1 MISSRVLGIVATS
14 AVAACVALGS
24 QPVKSQ
30 FEDLGIPVRKGGLTG
45 CIVGPDGRGGEA
57 LYFSFNQSGAPLF
70 LVQVNPDTGRS
81 RQFHAPS
88 GVGAHAL
95 AIGPDEKVYLGTW
108 DGAVI
113 LRLDPKQPD
122 KGVEILG
129 RPSATESYIWMF
141 AAGKD
146 RRLYGCTFPQAKLVG
161 YDPATNRMEDL
172 GRMSETEM
180 YARSLAAGADGKIYV
195 GIGMVKPDVVAY
207 DPATRRHRSILPS
220 RYQGFSGA
228 PWVWGGEDGHVY
240 AGCSG
245 KTLRV
250 DCETVTETDKP
261 IGPPPRKLRDGR
273 IVTTVDRGAFS
284 IHDPK
289 SGKTAE
295 RRFHYEAA
303 GDPLFTVGVGPHGCI
318 YGSTA
323 MPLEVFRY
331 DPRAGKSEDLG
342 PMGGGEVYSM
352 IEHEGKLYLCFYGG
366 SVMNLYDPAKPFWK
380 WGSSAGC
387 NPISFGGVG
396 DGHLR
401 PRAMIDG
408 PDGMIYIGSHPP
420 YGELGGAMA
429 VWDPR
434 QNRTIENY
442 RHLVK
447 NQSIVSLAYE
457 PQSGLVFGG
466 SGNFGGGGTQAS
478 EKEALFFAFDPRKK
492 QKVFETALV
501 PGVSHYEA
509 MCAAE
514 GKVFVAVANRLV
526 VFDPASMKPVRTAA
540 LPGSQIEISLGRHP
554 SGLLYGL
561 TARAVYSVDPKTLEV
576 RVFAKPPVAIG
587 CGFAITADA
596 VYFGSGV
603 HLWRCRL
610 RAAGD
615 VLVPSKLG
623 NEALERRGPSRRT

>member
-1 MISSRVLGIVATS
+1 MISRLSRLALILLITVEA
-14 AVAACVALGS
+14 AACFTNRGQLIAG
-24 QPVKSQ
+24 QPGASSAKSHRNETTGQ
-30 FEDLGIPVRKGGLTG
+30 FEDLGIPVRRGGLTG
-45 CIVGPDGRGGEA
+45 CVVGPDGRGGDA

-70 LVQVNPDTGRS
+70 LVQVAPDTGRS
-81 RQFHAPS
+81 RQFVAPS

-95 AIGPDEKVYLGTW
+95 TVGPDEKVYLGTW

-122 KGVEILG
+122 KGIEVLG
-129 RPSATESYIWMF
+129 KPSATESYIWMF
-141 AAGKD
+141 AVGKD
-146 RRLYGCTFPQAKLVG
+146 RKLYGCTYPQAKLVS
-161 YDPATNRMEDL
+161 YDPATSRMEDL

-207 DPATRRHRSILPS
+207 DPATRRHRGVLP
-220 RYQGFSGA
+220 RQYQGFSGA
-228 PWVWGGEDGHVY
+228 PWVWAGDDGHVY
-240 AGCSG
+240 ANCQG

-250 DCETVTETDKP
+250 DQETPAETKSAVGSP
-261 IGPPPRKLRDGR
+261 LLRFRDGR
-273 IVTTVDRGAFS
+273 IVMTYDRGTFS
-284 IHDPK
+284 VHDPK
-289 SGKTAE
+289 AGTTLQ
-295 RRFHYEAA
+295 RRFQCEAA

-323 MPLEVFRY
+323 MPLEVFRF
-331 DPRAGKSEDLG
+331 DPRTGKSEDLG
-342 PMGGGEVYSM
+342 SMSGGEVYSM

-380 WGSSAGC
+380 WGSSPDC
-387 NPISFGGVG
+387 NPISFGSVG

-401 PRAMIDG
+401 PRAMIRG
-408 PDGMIYIGSHPP
+408 PEGMIYVGSHPP
-420 YGELGGAMA
+420 YGQLGGAMA

-434 QNRTIENY
+434 QDKTIENY

-501 PGVSHYEA
+501 PGASQYHA

-514 GKVFVAVANRLV
+514 GKVSVAVNQQLV
-526 VFDPASMKPVRTAA
+526 VFDPAGMKPLRTAA
-540 LPGSQIEISLGRHP
+540 LTGTQTEISLGRHRN
-554 SGLLYGL
+554 GLLYGL
-561 TARAVYSVDPKTLEV
+561 TDRSVYSVDPRTFEV
-576 RVFAKPPVAIG
+576 RVLAKTPVTVQ
-587 CGFAITADA
+587 CGFALTEDA

-603 HLWRCRL
+603 HLWRYRM
-610 RAAGD
+610 GH
-615 VLVPSKLG
+615 
-623 NEALERRGPSRRT
+623 